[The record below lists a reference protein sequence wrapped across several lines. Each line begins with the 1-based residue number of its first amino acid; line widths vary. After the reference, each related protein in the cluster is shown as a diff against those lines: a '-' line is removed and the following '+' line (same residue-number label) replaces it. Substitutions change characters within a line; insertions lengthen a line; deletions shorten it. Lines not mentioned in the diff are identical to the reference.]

1 MGPIRSWGGAVL
13 SVIAGTLPAVPGYT
27 DQTTVCLTVQAVS
40 GDIGVEKEAAVVVA
54 HRPQVSVRRAEMIRA
69 AARLFSER
77 GYHGTSMQHL
87 GDALGLQRGS
97 LYAHIGSKEEL
108 LFDVVD
114 EGAEAF
120 LGRAEAVLG
129 LQALASVKL
138 RRLLVGH
145 IETAIE
151 HLHAATV
158 FLNEWRYLSDDR
170 RAEIQAKR
178 DRYESL
184 VRDVIAAGIAA
195 GEFRPDAD
203 VGFAARLVLSAGNW
217 TFAWYRPGGEL
228 GPTEIGERFATL
240 VLKGLVTQPEESR

>member
-1 MGPIRSWGGAVL
+1 MAQVLERSR
-13 SVIAGTLPAVPGYT
+13 SP
-27 DQTTVCLTVQAVS
+27 
-40 GDIGVEKEAAVVVA
+40 
-54 HRPQVSVRRAEMIRA
+54 RRAEMIRV

-77 GYHGTSMQHL
+77 GYHGTSMQQL

-108 LFDVVD
+108 LYDVVD
-114 EGAEAF
+114 DGAEAF
-120 LGRAEAVLG
+120 LERAGRVESME
-129 LQALASVKL
+129 ALASVKL

-151 HLHAATV
+151 HLDAATV

-170 RAEIQAKR
+170 RAEIQSKR
-178 DRYESL
+178 DRYEDT
-184 VRDVIAAGIAA
+184 VRQVIVDGIEA
-195 GEFRPDAD
+195 GEFRRDTD

-228 GPTEIGERFATL
+228 GPTDIGERFARL
-240 VLKGLVTQPEESR
+240 VLRGLTDAEEESR